1 MPANVAYL
9 DSSAL
14 VKLAVREAESATLRR
29 HLRRRRIWVSSALA
43 RTEVLRAL
51 MVAGTDAVHAGRE
64 ILARCDLVRV
74 NDRVLNAAGTLE
86 PSELRS
92 LDAIHLATAGML
104 GDDLL
109 ELVTY
114 DDRMSAAARLLGHRV
129 TSPGK

>member
-1 MPANVAYL
+1 VAANVVYL

-14 VKLAVREAESATLRR
+14 VKLTIREAESATLRR
-29 HLRRRRIWVSSALA
+29 HLQRRRIWVSSAIA

-51 MVAGTDAVHAGRE
+51 MPTGTDAVQTGRA
-64 ILARCDLVRV
+64 ILARCNLIRV
-74 NDRVLNAAGTLE
+74 NDRVLNAAGTLQ
-86 PSELRS
+86 PSEVRP

-114 DDRMSAAARLLGHRV
+114 DERMGDAARLLGHRV
-129 TSPGK
+129 TSPGR